1 MHYRLP
7 TEGEWEF
14 AARGGNK
21 TKGFKYCGSNNSFE
35 VSLYDRN
42 SLFYHAIGKPVNK
55 YSRSLRFNG

>member
-21 TKGFKYCGSNNSFE
+21 TKRYKYCGRITLLKFLGMT
-35 VSLYDRN
+35 V
-42 SLFYHAIGKPVNK
+42 IQ
-55 YSRSLRFNG
+55 

>member
-7 TEGEWEF
+7 TEVEWEF

-35 VSLYDRN
+35 VSWYDSN

-55 YSRSLRFNG
+55 HS